1 MWLAGSRKAAACALA
16 LALMLPAAA
25 RADGEVTLRLGDSF
39 PAGHYIA
46 DKVTRWF
53 MEQVVE
59 RSGKKVKFEYYPAE
73 QLGKAKD
80 MLSLVQTGVAD
91 IAYVAPS
98 FTTDKLPLAGVA
110 ELPLGFSTSCE
121 GTNAFAKIA
130 SEGGIVAQR
139 ELAPNNVRLLFTIVL
154 PPYQVF
160 LRGAA
165 LKGSADLKGLKIRT
179 SGKAKELALA
189 ALGAVP
195 IQIATPDVYQALS
208 RGTIDGML
216 FPYSSIFS
224 YDLQDL
230 SKSASVGENFGSFIV
245 SYMISE
251 RRWRALPPDLQ
262 KILTEVG
269 RETTARGCK
278 ITQENELADQE
289 RLKSRGVSEVTF
301 SAADKA
307 AIAAEMSGI
316 SKAWAKELDGR
327 GKPGTAV
334 LEAFEKALH

>member
-1 MWLAGSRKAAACALA
+1 MTRTKTTKAGWLFALA
-16 LALMLPAAA
+16 LLMPAAA
-25 RADGEVTLRLGDSF
+25 RAEGEVTLRLGDSF

-46 DKVTRWF
+46 DKVTKWF

-59 RSGKKVKFEYYPAE
+59 RTGKKVKFEYYPAE

-98 FTTDKLPLAGVA
+98 FTTDKLPLSGVA

-121 GTNAFAKIA
+121 GTQAFFKLA
-130 SEGGIVAQR
+130 SDGIIQQR
-139 ELAPNNVRLLFTIVL
+139 ELAPNNVRLLLTIVL

-160 LRGAA
+160 LRGPG
-165 LKGSADLKGLKIRT
+165 LKTSADLKGLKIRT
-179 SGKAKELALA
+179 SGKAKELAVA

-230 SKSASVGENFGSFIV
+230 SKAASIGENFGSFIV
-245 SYMISE
+245 TYMISE
-251 RRWRALPPDLQ
+251 RRWRALPPDVQ
-262 KILTEVG
+262 KVLTEVG
-269 RETTARGCK
+269 REATDRGCK
-278 ITQENELADQE
+278 ISQENEVADQG
-289 RLKSRGVSEVTF
+289 RLKERGVSEVAF
-301 SAADKA
+301 DAADKE
-307 AIAAEMSGI
+307 AIAREMAGI
-316 SKAWAKELDGR
+316 GKAWAKELDGR
-327 GKPGTAV
+327 GKPGTPV
-334 LEAFEKALH
+334 LDAFEKALH